1 MWRAFFKEFGFRRY
15 SIQVSGF
22 SFCLIRP
29 AGEFPEFTLPVY
41 TTDTPAFLPFVFLPL
56 ILTEAQCTAVNML
69 LCFRCHWPHLLSF
82 LSCLSAHTTFRPRR
96 SFDPFQKLHP
106 PNRPCSLTLFKV
118 PDCLFCVLLLTEFCR
133 VFFICDVFLFLTPEP
148 FCPVFLSSSFTSA
161 ERPNRIRNAV

>member
-1 MWRAFFKEFGFRRY
+1 MLFRLFFGTRFRSRLFESLKYGVHFFKEFGFRRY
-15 SIQVSGF
+15 AIQVSGF

-82 LSCLSAHTTFRPRR
+82 LFAFRLIQHSARVVHLILFR
-96 SFDPFQKLHP
+96 SSIHQIVLALLHFSK
-106 PNRPCSLTLFKV
+106 SLTACSAYF
-118 PDCLFCVLLLTEFCR
+118 CLLSFVGSFSFVMCFCF
-133 VFFICDVFLFLTPEP
+133 
-148 FCPVFLSSSFTSA
+148 
-161 ERPNRIRNAV
+161 